1 MAADEAARAA
11 YQRSS
16 HINYSSKSGHDVRVK
31 RRNGKRFAPISS
43 RVAGRGRSAKV
54 AKPKGWK
61 MRQARPSPSSCPRL
75 LGEVVEQQPQ
85 ASSPNIMQADE
96 QVISR
101 AGASSDEVRGSALE
115 LSSLRRRGRR
125 ATASL

>member
-1 MAADEAARAA
+1 
-11 YQRSS
+11 
-16 HINYSSKSGHDVRVK
+16 
-31 RRNGKRFAPISS
+31 
-43 RVAGRGRSAKV
+43 
-54 AKPKGWK
+54 
-61 MRQARPSPSSCPRL
+61 MRQARPSPSSCLRL

-125 ATASL
+125 ATASLAGGEGLEARLERRLAAIMRPLFGSNNSSHKDRR